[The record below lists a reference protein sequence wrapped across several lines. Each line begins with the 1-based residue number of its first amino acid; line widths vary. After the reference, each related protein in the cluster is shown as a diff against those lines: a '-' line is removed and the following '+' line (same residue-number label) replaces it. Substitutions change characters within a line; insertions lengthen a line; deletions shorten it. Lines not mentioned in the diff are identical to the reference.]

1 MSNLNSIKSGTAALL
16 ALTITSSAVV
26 PLVTTAPA
34 FAQSRY
40 PRSEYSYN
48 RFIPAGTSISVRYD
62 KDKVLLMP
70 NEKMPL
76 TLTVARDVKDRYG
89 YTLVAEGSQIKGELR
104 PSYRGTQFVAQEL
117 ILYPNLGENQSRS
130 YYINATSNVVTR
142 TEEVKKGANTTS
154 ILTGTA
160 IGAGAAA
167 AIAAIAGDRSIDLDE
182 VLGGAGLGTLAGVFL
197 NRKKATMLAVYPERD
212 LAVKLR
218 SDIALR

>member
-1 MSNLNSIKSGTAALL
+1 MSNLNPIKSGTAALL
-16 ALTITSSAVV
+16 ALSITSSAIV
-26 PLVTTAPA
+26 PLVTTTPA
-34 FAQSRY
+34 FAQSR
-40 PRSEYSYN
+40 PSTQSSYN

-70 NEKMPL
+70 NEKVPL
-76 TLTVARDVKDRYG
+76 TLTVARDVKDRNG
-89 YTLVAEGSQIKGELR
+89 YTLVAEGSEIKGELR
-104 PSYRGTQFVAQEL
+104 PSSSRGTQFVAKEL
-117 ILYPNLGENQSRS
+117 IVYPNLGENQSRS

-160 IGAGAAA
+160 LGAGAAA
-167 AIAAIAGDRSIDLDE
+167 AIAALTGDRSIDLTE
-182 VLGGAGLGTLAGVFL
+182 VLGGAGLGTLAGVFF
-197 NRKKATMLAVYPERD
+197 NRKKVTMVAVYPERD